1 MPYQYVEP
9 FEAKRRCETWDRQ
22 CPQFAE
28 GEAVGRSRLFKA
40 LAKAWEGFKGSY
52 EGLTESELMEKGVT
66 GDWSVRDLI
75 AHVTWWEEEAMK
87 HLPLI
92 LKGLNPPKYSVMYGG
107 IDPFNAMMAKKKR
120 GLSLRQVFREQEVT
134 HHRLM
139 EFLQGVPVDQF
150 SGETRFRRRLRL
162 DTYGHY
168 RIHGHEIRQWR
179 EARLLGRPS
188 CSAGEVGRSGSPKA

>member
-1 MPYQYVEP
+1 M
-9 FEAKRRCETWDRQ
+9 
-22 CPQFAE
+22 
-28 GEAVGRSRLFKA
+28 GRSRLITV
-40 LAKAWEGFKGSY
+40 LTKAWDGFKGSY
-52 EGLTESELMEKGVT
+52 EGLTWSELMEPGVT

-75 AHVTWWEEEAMK
+75 AHVTWWEEEAMR

-92 LKGLNPPKYSVMYGG
+92 LQGLNPPRYSVMYGG
-107 IDPFNAMMAKKKR
+107 IDPFNAMMAKEKR
-120 GLSLRQVFREQEVT
+120 GLPLREVFREQEVT
-134 HHRLM
+134 HRRLM
-139 EFLQGVPVDQF
+139 EFLRCLPDDQF

-188 CSAGEVGRSGSPKA
+188 GSAREVGRRGSSKA